1 MGVAGAIASLA
12 TLAFL
17 RLPIGGLLS
26 TPEETTAIADEATL
40 VSGTTQ

>member
-17 RLPIGGLLS
+17 RLPIRGLRS
-26 TPEETTAIADEATL
+26 TPEDTTAVADEASLISSVT
-40 VSGTTQ
+40 